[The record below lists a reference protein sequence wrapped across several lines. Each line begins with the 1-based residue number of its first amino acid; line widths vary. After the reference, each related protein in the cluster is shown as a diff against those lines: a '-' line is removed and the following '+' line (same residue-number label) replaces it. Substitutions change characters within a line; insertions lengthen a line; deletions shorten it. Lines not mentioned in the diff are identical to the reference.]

1 MLFSFYSRICVKL
14 PIFGNITNNAAER
27 FNFSYFCTQLIGI
40 MNNKAKGY
48 LLAAISSATYGMNP
62 LFSLPLYADGMS
74 VDSVLFFRYMFALP
88 MVAIMVK
95 SRGRS
100 FSVEKREIWPLLM
113 VGVFFVLSS
122 ITLFRSYHYMDSGI
136 ASTILFVYPVMV
148 ALVMA
153 VFFREKISLQTWL
166 CIALALG
173 GVGLLYKAPDGATL
187 SLAGTLYVLGS
198 ALAYTLYIVAINK
211 TILKDVPSVKVTF
224 YVILLGFFIF
234 AAMAFCGDGL
244 QTPTKWYLW
253 LDIFAFALLPTVIS
267 MYCATKAIVYIGS
280 TSTAILGALEPLA
293 AVFFGIT
300 IFGETLGDRDIAGLV
315 LIIVSVTFVV
325 AGGNIA
331 APLVRFRKLF
341 PKLRK

>member
-1 MLFSFYSRICVKL
+1 
-14 PIFGNITNNAAER
+14 
-27 FNFSYFCTQLIGI
+27 

-74 VDSVLFFRYMFALP
+74 VDSVLFFRYLFAVP
-88 MVAIMVK
+88 MVALMLK

-100 FSVEKREIWPLLM
+100 FSVGKKEVWPLLM

-148 ALVMA
+148 ALIMA
-153 VFFREKISLQTWL
+153 LFFKEKISLQTWG

-173 GVGLLYKAPDGATL
+173 GVGLLYKAPSGVTL
-187 SLAGTLYVLGS
+187 SLIGILFVLGS
-198 ALAYTLYIVAINK
+198 ALAYTLYIIAINK
-211 TILKDVPSVKVTF
+211 TILKEVPSVKITF
-224 YVILLGFFIF
+224 YVILLGCFIF
-234 AAMAFCGDGL
+234 GAMVLLGDGL

-253 LDIFAFALLPTVIS
+253 LDIFAFALMPTVIS
-267 MYCATKAIVYIGS
+267 MYCATQAIVYIGS
-280 TSTAILGALEPLA
+280 TSTAILGALEPLT

-300 IFGETLGDRDIAGLV
+300 VFGETLCGRDIAGLV
-315 LIIVSVTFVV
+315 LIIVSVSFVV

-341 PKLRK
+341 PKLKKR